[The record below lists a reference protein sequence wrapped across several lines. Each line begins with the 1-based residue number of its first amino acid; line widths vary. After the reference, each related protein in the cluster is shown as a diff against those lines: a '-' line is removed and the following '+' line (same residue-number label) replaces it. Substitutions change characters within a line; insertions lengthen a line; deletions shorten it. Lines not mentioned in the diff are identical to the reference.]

1 MPSPIRKPN
10 RRSPLAVRLG
20 ASIREARIS
29 KAISQEHLA
38 ELAALSKNYVGNIER
53 GEYDVTVSVLHR
65 VAGALGCQ
73 ASDLLKGAAL

>member
-1 MPSPIRKPN
+1 MPSRTTKPR

-29 KAISQEHLA
+29 RAISQERLA

-53 GEYDVTVSVLHR
+53 GEYDVTVSALHR
-65 VAGALGCQ
+65 VAVALGCQ
-73 ASDLLKGAAL
+73 ASDLLQGAAL